1 MWRVF
6 SCAFKRVSDDTIL
19 EALVRAYEA
28 GVDVINMSIGGS
40 TSWSVSAANQAIDNI
55 VSHGVVG
62 K

>member
-6 SCAFKRVSDDTIL
+6 SCGYKSVNDDTIL

-28 GVDVINMSIGGS
+28 GVDVINISIGGS
-40 TSWSVSAANQAIDNI
+40 TSWSASAVNQAIDNI